1 MHYQKCK
8 VEGVI
13 HECMVEFN
21 TTYRIDSWGWNGPQ
35 LVTRVAARFPQGP
48 ELQILP
54 TIGFYPIHW
63 AKVRKYFTDED
74 PADQH
79 AVWERMKR
87 ETYLFHYWNKITVK
101 LVPTPGSLMY
111 KVLNNYCLFCEE
123 TGMDG

>member
-1 MHYQKCK
+1 MMRRKPPPALTGRRRPTLSRGK
-8 VEGVI
+8 
-13 HECMVEFN
+13 
-21 TTYRIDSWGWNGPQ
+21 D
-35 LVTRVAARFPQGP
+35 
-48 ELQILP
+48 LQILP

-101 LVPTPGSLMY
+101 LKPSSGSLMY
-111 KVLNNYCLFCEE
+111 KVLNNFCLFCDE
-123 TGMDG
+123 TGPDG